1 MYNYGSPCT
10 ILARANQSK
19 GLPASII
26 YEVVISKS
34 TVLVSILTYTVDLS
48 VTGYITN
55 ILYSA

>member
-1 MYNYGSPCT
+1 MYNEGLRST

-19 GLPASII
+19 GLLASII

-34 TVLVSILTYTVDLS
+34 TVFVSVLTYTVDLS

-55 ILYSA
+55 IL